1 MRHHLVVAHLFGA
14 FFALTACTTVP
25 GPAPAQTRVAS
36 SATAAD
42 QGEFVPIENWKATL
56 VTARKVA
63 KLGEISEI
71 SDAFTYEGRIYAHT
85 TLTSVP
91 GAYGGR
97 QLFEVTWF
105 NGDNAVSVQKAEYA
119 VNRSPFYL
127 ASSTSGTALGA
138 GKCRVEV
145 YAGGKLIASKSFV
158 ITER

>member
-1 MRHHLVVAHLFGA
+1 MRHHLVATLLFGA
-14 FFALTACTTVP
+14 VFALTACTTVP
-25 GPAPAQTRVAS
+25 ALAQAPLAS
-36 SATAAD
+36 SVIEAA
-42 QGEFVPIENWKATL
+42 QGELVPIENWKATL
-56 VTARKVA
+56 VTARKIA

-71 SDAFTYEGRIYAHT
+71 ADDFTYEGRIYAHT

-97 QLFEVTWF
+97 QLFEVKWF

-119 VNRSPFYL
+119 VNKSPFYL

-145 YAGGKLIASKSFV
+145 YAGGKLIAVKNFV

>member
-1 MRHHLVVAHLFGA
+1 MRHLLVATFLSGA
-14 FFALTACTTVP
+14 VFALTAGTTVP
-25 GPAPAQTRVAS
+25 ASSQTLVTS
-36 SATAAD
+36 SATDAP
-42 QGEFVPIENWKATL
+42 QGGLVPIENWKVML

-85 TLTSVP
+85 TLTSLP
-91 GAYGGR
+91 GAYGGP
-97 QLFEVTWF
+97 QFFEVKWF

-119 VNRSPFYL
+119 VNKSPFYL